1 MRFAKILLIAFI
13 LTALLH
19 LLGEWWY
26 SSTLQT
32 FTKPLLLPL
41 LAAYFLFAVRFQ
53 FSRFN
58 TAIVIGLLFSFLGDV
73 LLLLA
78 ADRSELFIFGLLSFL
93 MTHFCYLFAFL
104 SYLGAK
110 RGYVFQNLWIIL
122 PFLVFLIGYN
132 AFLLPGIPSELHFP
146 VSFYSLAIITM
157 SVSALNLRTLISHAA
172 FVPLFSG
179 ALLFVASDSI
189 LAFNKFQD
197 KIQIPYVGF
206 FIMLTYILG
215 QYFIVRG
222 AVQMNSRSFLDAQ

>member
-1 MRFAKILLIAFI
+1 MRFAKILLIAFM
-13 LTALLH
+13 LVSLLH
-19 LLGEWWY
+19 LLGEWRF
-26 SSTLQT
+26 SPALQI
-32 FTKPLLLPL
+32 FTKPFLLPL

-58 TAIVIGLLFSFLGDV
+58 TAIFIGLLFSFLGDV

-78 ADRSELFIFGLLSFL
+78 ADRPNLFIFGLLSFL

-104 SYLGAK
+104 GYPGAK
-110 RGYVFQNLWIIL
+110 RGYIFQNLWLVL

-132 AFLLPGIPSELHFP
+132 SFLLPGIPSELHFP
-146 VSFYSLAIITM
+146 VIFYSLAIITM
-157 SVSALNLRTLISHAA
+157 SISVLNLRNLTLPPA
-172 FVPLFSG
+172 FVQLFSG

-197 KIQIPYVGF
+197 QVQIPFVGF

-222 AVQMNSRSFLDAQ
+222 AVRMNGK